1 MGWVTEFAPTAGELN
16 ACIDCGLCLPV
27 CPTFR
32 ATGDESASPR
42 GRIAAMRGVDH
53 RLVEVDDRF
62 AEVMGLCLQ
71 CLACEVAC
79 PSLVHFGR
87 LMEGARA
94 EVVAQLPDRRT
105 IATRTVFGR
114 AIASRSTVV
123 LLSWVVGAVQRMH
136 LVAALPGL
144 ASKASALRTIPL
156 PVPTTAGH
164 EWLPEGEPIGT
175 VGFLA
180 GCVMDQWYSDV
191 HTAVIQVLRTA
202 GYRVVV
208 PRNQTCCGALA
219 AHEGAAYDAARMA
232 AQNVEAFKDFDLV
245 VVDSAGC
252 SAHMKG
258 YGNWTDGGDGL
269 ASRIV
274 DVNEFIAT
282 LLDTGLLPRVEGGTP
297 IAVQDPCHLRHAQGI
312 VDEPREILRAAGYDP
327 VETDPAGM
335 CCGAAGAYQLD
346 HPEMSDMLGRMKS
359 VRVEATGLDL
369 VASANP
375 GCEMQLRSYLDDGV
389 TVAHPIELYWGAIS
403 SRRPTVRPNT
413 LPPTGA

>member
-1 MGWVTEFAPTAGELN
+1 MGWITEFAPTSVELD

-32 ATGDESASPR
+32 VTGDEAASPR
-42 GRIAAMRGVDH
+42 GRIAAMRAVD
-53 RLVEVDDRF
+53 RGIVEVDERF

-71 CLACEVAC
+71 CRACEVAC
-79 PSLVHFGR
+79 PSLVQFGR

-94 EVVAQLPDRRT
+94 EVAAQLPDWRT

-114 AIASRSTVV
+114 AVASRAMLVV
-123 LLSWVVGAVQRMH
+123 LSWMVGAAQRMH
-136 LVAALPGL
+136 LTAALPG
-144 ASKASALRTIPL
+144 AAAKAAALRTIPL

-164 EWLPEGEPIGT
+164 EWLPDGEPVGT

-191 HTAVIQVLRTA
+191 HSAVIQVLRTA

-208 PRNQTCCGALA
+208 PRTQTCCGALA

-232 AQNVEAFKDFDLV
+232 AQNVEAFAGFDLV

-258 YGNWTDGGDGL
+258 YGHWAEGGADL
-269 ASRIV
+269 AARVV
-274 DVNEFIAT
+274 DANEFVA
-282 LLDTGLLPRVEGGTP
+282 GLIEAGALPRVEGETP
-297 IAVQDPCHLRHAQGI
+297 IAVQDPCHLRHAQRI
-312 VDEPREILRAAGYDP
+312 VDEPRTILRAAGYAP

-346 HPEMSDMLGRMKS
+346 HPEMSDTLGRIKATV
-359 VRVEATGLDL
+359 VRSIGIDL

-375 GCEMQLRSYLDDGV
+375 GCEMQLKTYLGEGF
-389 TVAHPIELYWGAIS
+389 TVVHPIELYWDAIA
-403 SRRPTVRPNT
+403 PNR
-413 LPPTGA
+413 

>member
-1 MGWVTEFAPTAGELN
+1 MGWVTDFAPSTAELN

-27 CPTFR
+27 CPTYR
-32 ATGDESASPR
+32 ATGDESDSPR
-42 GRIAAMRGVDH
+42 GRIAAMRAVDR

-62 AEVMGLCLQ
+62 ADVMGLCLQ
-71 CLACEVAC
+71 CRACEVAC
-79 PSLVHFGR
+79 PSLVQFGR

-94 EVVAQLPDRRT
+94 EVAAQLPDWRT

-114 AIASRSTVV
+114 AIASRSAVV

-136 LVAALPGL
+136 LAAALPG
-144 ASKASALRTIPL
+144 AAGKTAALRTIPL

-164 EWLPEGEPIGT
+164 EWLPDGEPIGT

-180 GCVMDQWYSDV
+180 GCVMDQWYSEV

-202 GYRVVV
+202 GYRVVS
-208 PRNQTCCGALA
+208 PRHQTCCGALA

-232 AQNVEAFKDFDLV
+232 AQNVEAFEGYDLI

-258 YGNWTDGGDGL
+258 YGHWTEGGADL
-269 ASRIV
+269 ASRVV
-274 DVNEFIAT
+274 DANEFVASLIAA
-282 LLDTGLLPRVEGGTP
+282 GLLPRLAGETP
-297 IAVQDPCHLRHAQGI
+297 IAIQDPCHLRHAQRI
-312 VDEPREILRAAGYDP
+312 VEEPREILRAAGFEP
-327 VETDPAGM
+327 IETDPAGM

-346 HPEMSDMLGRMKS
+346 HPEMSEFLGMKKA
-359 VRVEATGLDL
+359 VQIEATGIDI

-375 GCEMQLRSYLDDGV
+375 GCEMQLRTYLDDGIVV
-389 TVAHPIELYWGAIS
+389 THPIELYWDAIS
-403 SRRPTVRPNT
+403 R
-413 LPPTGA
+413 G